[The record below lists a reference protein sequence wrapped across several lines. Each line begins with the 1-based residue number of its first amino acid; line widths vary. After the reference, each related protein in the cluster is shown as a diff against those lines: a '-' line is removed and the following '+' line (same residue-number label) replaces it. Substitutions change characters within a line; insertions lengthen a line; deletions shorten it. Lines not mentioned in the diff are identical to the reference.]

1 MFAAVGISGGWGA
14 GSGRRSRGVVVVAVV
29 AAVVAVIMNV
39 VVAHADAPVRA
50 RSNKANAAIS
60 TQAHLARI

>member
-1 MFAAVGISGGWGA
+1 MV
-14 GSGRRSRGVVVVAVV
+14 VVVVAVV

-39 VVAHADAPVRA
+39 VVAHANAPVRA